1 MCLAQLLAQAA
12 RALSLAPAAL
22 ALVVQLSARVLAV
35 LALAASA
42 RAAQALVAQALIE
55 LAQAALVA
63 LVAMAQVG
71 LAALGFVAVVPKLL
85 RGVRATDLKPLLLR
99 LCWSW
104 PACRLD
110 RPEALSPQVSHHTQL
125 ASVRSPGGAVVVC
138 WSVCPDQPWFDQSRL
153 DQSRSDQ

>member
-35 LALAASA
+35 SA

-55 LAQAALVA
+55 LAQVALVA
-63 LVAMAQVG
+63 LAQVG

-85 RGVRATDLKPLLLR
+85 PVYGFGPLLALARVRATDLKPLLFR

-104 PACRLD
+104 PLAD
-110 RPEALSPQVSHHTQL
+110 RTVQKLFHPRFPTTHGWRQ
-125 ASVRSPGGAVVVC
+125 
-138 WSVCPDQPWFDQSRL
+138 
-153 DQSRSDQ
+153 

>member
-55 LAQAALVA
+55 LAQVA
-63 LVAMAQVG
+63 LVCAGFALAQVG

-85 RGVRATDLKPLLLR
+85 PVYGPLAP
-99 LCWSW
+99 CWLW
-104 PACRLD
+104 PGFGPL
-110 RPEALSPQVSHHTQL
+110 T
-125 ASVRSPGGAVVVC
+125 
-138 WSVCPDQPWFDQSRL
+138 
-153 DQSRSDQ
+153 

>member
-1 MCLAQLLAQAA
+1 M
-12 RALSLAPAAL
+12 APAAL

-55 LAQAALVA
+55 LAQVALVA
-63 LVAMAQVG
+63 LAQVG

-85 RGVRATDLKPLLLR
+85 PVYGFGPLLALARVRATDLKPLLFR

-104 PACRLD
+104 PLAD
-110 RPEALSPQVSHHTQL
+110 RTVQKLFHPRFPTTHGWRQ
-125 ASVRSPGGAVVVC
+125 
-138 WSVCPDQPWFDQSRL
+138 
-153 DQSRSDQ
+153 

>member
-55 LAQAALVA
+55 LAQVALVA
-63 LVAMAQVG
+63 LAQVG

-85 RGVRATDLKPLLLR
+85 PVYGLGPLLALARVRATDLKPLLFR

-104 PACRLD
+104 PLADWTVQKLFHPRFHTVG
-110 RPEALSPQVSHHTQL
+110 VSEVTRWCCCCL
-125 ASVRSPGGAVVVC
+125 LVGLP
-138 WSVCPDQPWFDQSRL
+138 
-153 DQSRSDQ
+153 

>member
-55 LAQAALVA
+55 LAQVA
-63 LVAMAQVG
+63 LAQVG

-85 RGVRATDLKPLLLR
+85 PVYGFGPLLALARVRATDLKPLLFR

-104 PACRLD
+104 PLADWTVQKLFHPRFHTVG
-110 RPEALSPQVSHHTQL
+110 VSEVTRWCCCCL
-125 ASVRSPGGAVVVC
+125 LVGLP
-138 WSVCPDQPWFDQSRL
+138 
-153 DQSRSDQ
+153 